1 MFFAAPEVR
10 GAHSSRGP
18 VGRNAGAARVAALAV
33 ALFLSGAFLNSTSGH
48 CAGDA
53 PPPAAMDKPFFRLID
68 TAGAEVSLAA
78 FSGRDVVVHF
88 FATWCEPCREELPAL
103 DRLVARARDRNV
115 AVVAISVAEVPIR
128 VRRFREQTP
137 VGFPILLDQDRA
149 VAKAWGVTTLP
160 TSFVLDAD
168 LKMRFA
174 VEHEYDWDRFDSAT
188 PTTQQSSEG
197 RQ

>member
-1 MFFAAPEVR
+1 MD
-10 GAHSSRGP
+10 
-18 VGRNAGAARVAALAV
+18 
-33 ALFLSGAFLNSTSGH
+33 TS
-48 CAGDA
+48 
-53 PPPAAMDKPFFRLID
+53 FRLTD
-68 TAGAEVSLAA
+68 T
-78 FSGRDVVVHF
+78 
-88 FATWCEPCREELPAL
+88 
-103 DRLVARARDRNV
+103 
-115 AVVAISVAEVPIR
+115 